1 MGRGASDVSPGRNF
15 ISQPTTMDSTYTSGD
30 SDPPKMGGLGAPA
43 SARVECRVCGGFGT
57 TARTTHGQLPLQSVY
72 ASGPYIDTDVD
83 LPGFFPPPLFWLV
96 EDLRWREVAA
106 PRTRGIR

>member
-1 MGRGASDVSPGRNF
+1 MPSLWRFFDY
-15 ISQPTTMDSTYTSGD
+15 STYY
-30 SDPPKMGGLGAPA
+30 
-43 SARVECRVCGGFGT
+43 
-57 TARTTHGQLPLQSVY
+57 HGQLPLQSVY

-83 LPGFFPPPLFWLV
+83 LPGFFPPPPLFWLV